1 MITCFC
7 SASSAQKSRLNY
19 FDDVAGKLLHRRLQ
33 TFWSNGGCILGNRWP
48 KLGEKPSTPL

>member
-7 SASSAQKSRLNY
+7 SASSAEKSRLNY